1 MGSLLDL
8 YKDHVL
14 GDGHGFSPPNTR
26 TAVVQG
32 SVASDIAPESTIQAQ
47 KRMRHIDRQVREI
60 AAKIA
65 EFRQLGDC
73 DHD

>member
-8 YKDHVL
+8 YRGHIL
-14 GDGHGFSPPNTR
+14 GDGRGFSGSDTMN
-26 TAVVQG
+26 AVVQG
-32 SVASDIAPESTIQAQ
+32 PEVPVVATESPIQAQ
-47 KRMRHIDRQVREI
+47 KRIRHIDEQVREI

-65 EFRQLGDC
+65 TFRQLGDC

>member
-8 YKDHVL
+8 YKGHVL
-14 GDGHGFSPPNTR
+14 GDGHGFSPPNTM
-26 TAVVQG
+26 TVAQDPVAPVV
-32 SVASDIAPESTIQAQ
+32 SSESSIQAQ
-47 KRMRHIDRQVREI
+47 KRIRHIDRQVREI

-65 EFRQLGDC
+65 TFRQLGDC